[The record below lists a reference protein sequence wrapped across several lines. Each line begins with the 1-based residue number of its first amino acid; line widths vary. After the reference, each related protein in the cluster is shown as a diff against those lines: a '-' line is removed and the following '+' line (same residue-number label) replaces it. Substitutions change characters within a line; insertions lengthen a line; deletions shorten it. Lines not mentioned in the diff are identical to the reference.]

1 MFCIRFFNIFRD
13 KCFLS
18 WLVMIDWLY
27 VLYIWVVSFYNLRLI
42 KIEIVWEVDI
52 NINLWIFFDV
62 KKMYIFVLWILVF
75 NIFIW
80 KKKNYFYI
88 FDKEMYEWILF
99 LVRILKFKYYLFG
112 ISFIVWFLVVF
123 VGGRVGLI
131 WFCFMLI

>member
-1 MFCIRFFNIFRD
+1 MFCIRFFNIFWD

-62 KKMYIFVLWILVF
+62 KNTYIFVLWILVF

>member
-62 KKMYIFVLWILVF
+62 KNMYIFVLWILVF
-75 NIFIW
+75 NIFIC

-112 ISFIVWFLVVF
+112 ILFIVWFLVVF

>member
-1 MFCIRFFNIFRD
+1 MFCIRFFKIFRD

-62 KKMYIFVLWILVF
+62 KNTYIFVLWILVF
-75 NIFIW
+75 NIFIC

>member
-1 MFCIRFFNIFRD
+1 MFCIRFFKIFRD
-13 KCFLS
+13 KCFLL

-62 KKMYIFVLWILVF
+62 KNTYIFVLWILVF
-75 NIFIW
+75 NIFIC

>member
-62 KKMYIFVLWILVF
+62 KNTYIFVLWILVF
-75 NIFIW
+75 NIFIC

>member
-62 KKMYIFVLWILVF
+62 KNTYIFVLWILVF

>member
-62 KKMYIFVLWILVF
+62 KNTYIFVLWILVF

-112 ISFIVWFLVVF
+112 ILFIVWFLVVF

>member
-1 MFCIRFFNIFRD
+1 MFCIRFFKIFRD

-62 KKMYIFVLWILVF
+62 KNTYIFVLWILVF

-80 KKKNYFYI
+80 KKINYFYI

>member
-1 MFCIRFFNIFRD
+1 MFCIRFFKIFRD

-62 KKMYIFVLWILVF
+62 KNTYIFVLWILVF

>member
-1 MFCIRFFNIFRD
+1 MFCIRFFKIFRD

-27 VLYIWVVSFYNLRLI
+27 FLYIWVVSFYNLRLI

-62 KKMYIFVLWILVF
+62 KNTYIFVLWILVF
-75 NIFIW
+75 NIFIC

>member
-62 KKMYIFVLWILVF
+62 KNTYIFVLWILVF
-75 NIFIW
+75 NIFIC

-112 ISFIVWFLVVF
+112 ILFIVWFLVVF

>member
-1 MFCIRFFNIFRD
+1 MFCIRFFKIFRD

-27 VLYIWVVSFYNLRLI
+27 FLYIWVVSFYNLRLI

-62 KKMYIFVLWILVF
+62 KNTYIFVLWILVF
-75 NIFIW
+75 NIFIC
-80 KKKNYFYI
+80 KKRNNFYI

>member
-52 NINLWIFFDV
+52 NINLRIFFDV
-62 KKMYIFVLWILVF
+62 KKTYIFVLWILVF
-75 NIFIW
+75 NIFIC

-112 ISFIVWFLVVF
+112 ILFIVWFLVVF

>member
-62 KKMYIFVLWILVF
+62 KNTYIFVLWILVF

-99 LVRILKFKYYLFG
+99 LLRILKFKYYLFG

>member
-27 VLYIWVVSFYNLRLI
+27 FLYIWVVSFYNLRLI

-62 KKMYIFVLWILVF
+62 KKTYIFVLWILVF
-75 NIFIW
+75 NIFIC

-112 ISFIVWFLVVF
+112 ILFIVWFLVVF